1 MLRGKDVSQSL
12 AGGPFRN
19 WTMPIRSFG
28 IILLIL
34 GCAVLGTETGL
45 RRADLIYLPLG
56 IALGAIL
63 YSAVDRILGRLHRS
77 TNEEGEAGNS
87 TDAIG
92 IEFRP
97 GTTSGIGTG
106 VIHLF
111 QLIKDN
117 IGEDKTFV
125 AGYCHLLGLA
135 CEHLGFDA
143 AAAFVLDQNGKL
155 SLKGFNNL
163 AYEPSDRLTID
174 PEGLMKEISRYE
186 VPRYYDDPRQ
196 LPSPVAAM
204 FKEYSAAWL
213 VPLMPNRQFAGILI
227 FAHKR
232 IPTNREAFFPK
243 LDFIGIAAGWFYENH
258 HKERLIEKENKKNA
272 MLVNTS
278 LAISSSLELDEV
290 CRVLV
295 TYLGQAFGC
304 SFSYVMLNSDS
315 GKEMYV
321 QTYYSERGGEIFAPE
336 ERKLNVDD
344 MAWLQEVVML
354 GSPILLEAEEIAK
367 IPDSHAAVLK
377 IKGSAKTLIAPLKH
391 AGKLTGILIMVEQRT
406 AERAR
411 LDNEVV
417 DLSAALV
424 AQAAAA
430 IANARLYL
438 MVTDK
443 VAQIKTMF
451 DVGQALNSD
460 LDLIPFFEKVL
471 KAISENF
478 NFSTCSFFTRD
489 FATDELC
496 LTSMTGDCPKIEFGK
511 RLAIGKEGITGFAAA
526 TGKIINVGDVSK
538 DDRFV
543 VSTGNTASEL
553 AVPVILNGIVVGVLD
568 VESRQ
573 KYAFGKRE
581 EDLLASIADQ
591 VAAAYEKIKL
601 KQLEKERMQKLALI
615 NGLVKRL
622 SGVLDEGQLLEEAVK
637 GLTEG
642 FGFDHAAV
650 FMPTENGALS
660 LVKQSCRY
668 GDGYEPGTSFQ
679 MGEGLVGKAALQM
692 SNILADEKR
701 AAQETD
707 SIEGIKSRFCLPLIA
722 GYDFFGVLDLNDRR
736 LSSFSAIDVSTIQTF
751 AEFLAVAISNIKL
764 YRGILEKANRLA
776 LVDRIYQAISATLEI
791 DELFHRI
798 AKTMSELTD
807 FNMSVL
813 VIRSETGYAVH
824 SEYMVKSG
832 DSHGAGGVIDAE
844 SLKAEF
850 EKVLASGESLFVPAG
865 GLETAVRARDGF
877 LSRGINHLAI
887 CPIRQ
892 RGAIKGFLIVGNTR
906 AEGFSKQDKDLLRD
920 VSAHLEIAL
929 NNAQLYGE
937 VKDAYIRLNETQE
950 KLIQAEKLK
959 ALGEVAAGI
968 AHDFKNILAAVV
980 GRAQLLRHG
989 LAEKGTLP
997 EETIIK
1003 GLNVIEKSATDGVN
1017 ILSRI
1022 NEFAKNKSEAIFTQL
1037 NLKEIINDS
1046 IEMAR
1051 SRWEDPGCRKSI
1063 EISTKFGG
1071 DLRAKGDRTQMI
1083 EVFNN
1088 LILNAADAIEK
1099 AGKIEVAAEAGDHEI
1114 RISVSDNGSGM
1125 EPQVVKR
1132 IFDPFFTTKGRSGT
1146 GLGLTMVDAII
1157 KGHGGEITVESDPG
1171 KGTTFNIVLP
1181 KFTESRIMGGGLVFA
1196 ILSGSESFCENISR
1210 LILQSGNRGEKAAD
1224 IKSLGRLLKTK
1235 SIRAVLVDIDSFG
1248 GEASNLIKQLKVEY
1262 WNLPIISVISDKS
1275 RTSGFGAD
1283 WKETFYL
1290 KGMPSDQDRFNTLVG
1305 RLSIYGVEYSHAG

>member
-1 MLRGKDVSQSL
+1 MLNGGDVSIGRVVRFSKKTIPICAFGFVCIISYGVDFPSSAGLRQADLTYLSL
-12 AGGPFRN
+12 
-19 WTMPIRSFG
+19 G
-28 IILLIL
+28 IILGAFLYF
-34 GCAVLGTETGL
+34 AA
-45 RRADLIYLPLG
+45 RRIFERRKSP
-56 IALGAIL
+56 
-63 YSAVDRILGRLHRS
+63 
-77 TNEEGEAGNS
+77 EKEGESGNS

-143 AAAFVLDQNGKL
+143 AAAFVMDQHGKL
-155 SLKGFNNL
+155 ALKGFHNL
-163 AYEPSDRLTID
+163 QYEPSDRLSIEPD
-174 PEGLMKEISRYE
+174 NLIREMSRYE
-186 VPRYYDDPRQ
+186 VPRFYDDPAQ
-196 LPSPVAAM
+196 LPPPVAAM

-213 VPLMPNRQFAGILI
+213 VPLIPNRQFAGILI

-232 IPTNREAFFPK
+232 VPSQREIYFPK

-258 HKERLIEKENKKNA
+258 NKERLIEKENKKNA

-295 TYLGQAFGC
+295 THLGGAFGC

-315 GKEMYV
+315 TSDMYV
-321 QTYYSERGGEIFAPE
+321 QAYYSERGGEIFTAE
-336 ERKLNVDD
+336 ERMLSVDG
-344 MAWLQEVVML
+344 MSWLQEIVMM
-354 GSPILLEAEEIAK
+354 GTPTLLEADDIAK
-367 IPDSHAAVLK
+367 LPDKDASLLK

-391 AGKLTGILIMVEQRT
+391 AGKLTGILIMVEQRS
-406 AERAR
+406 AERTR

-417 DLSAALV
+417 DLCAALV

-438 MVTDK
+438 MVSDR

-451 DVGQALNSD
+451 DVGLALNSD

-471 KAISENF
+471 NAISENF
-478 NFSTCSFFTRD
+478 KFSTCSFFTRD
-489 FATDELC
+489 FDTDELC
-496 LTSMTGDCPKIEFGK
+496 LTSITGGYPENVFGK

-538 DDRFV
+538 DERFV

-553 AVPVILNGIVVGVLD
+553 AVPVILNGVVVGVLD
-568 VESRQ
+568 VESDR

-601 KQLEKERMQKLALI
+601 KQLEKERAQKLALI

-622 SGVLDEGQLLEEAVK
+622 SGMLDESQLLDEAVK

-650 FMPTENGALS
+650 FVPTESGALS
-660 LVKQSCRY
+660 LARQSCRY
-668 GDGYEPGTSFQ
+668 GDGYEPGTCFE
-679 MGEGLVGKAALQM
+679 MGEGLIGKAALQM
-692 SNILADEKR
+692 TSMLADDMKV
-701 AAQETD
+701 AQEED
-707 SIEGIKSRFCLPLIA
+707 SIGGIRSRFCLPLIA

-736 LSSFSAIDVSTIQTF
+736 LNSFSSIDVSTIQTF

-807 FNMSVL
+807 FHMSAL
-813 VIRSETGYAVH
+813 VIKNDAGYSVH
-824 SEYMVKSG
+824 SEYMKE
-832 DSHGAGGVIDAE
+832 GGGPNRNGGGLDFG
-844 SLKAEF
+844 SLKIEF
-850 EKVLASGESLFVPAG
+850 EKVLSSGESLFVPAG
-865 GLETAVRARDGF
+865 SLEAAVETRDYF
-877 LSRGINHLAI
+877 LSRGINYLAI

-892 RGAIKGFLIVGNTR
+892 RNAIKGFLVVGNTK
-906 AEGFSKQDKDLLRD
+906 AEGFSGQDKDLLRD

-929 NNAQLYGE
+929 NNAQLYSE
-937 VKDAYIRLNETQE
+937 IKDAYVRLNDAQE
-950 KLIQAEKLK
+950 KLIQAERLK

-980 GRAQLLRHG
+980 GRAQLLRHS
-989 LAEKGTLP
+989 LAEKGTIP
-997 EETIIK
+997 EETLVK
-1003 GLNVIEKSATDGVN
+1003 GLKVIEKSATDGVN

-1022 NEFAKNKSEAIFTQL
+1022 NEFTKNKSEAIHTAI
-1037 NLKEIINDS
+1037 NLGEIINDS

-1051 SRWEDPGCRKSI
+1051 ARWEGPGCQKSI

-1071 DLRAKGDRTQMI
+1071 DLQVQGDRAQMI

-1088 LILNAADAIEK
+1088 LILNAVDAIGKE
-1099 AGKIEVAAEAGDHEI
+1099 GKIGVTAETIGDEI
-1114 RISVSDNGSGM
+1114 KISVSDDGSGM

-1132 IFDPFFTTKGRSGT
+1132 IFDPFFTTKGRNGT
-1146 GLGLTMVDAII
+1146 GLGLTMAYAII
-1157 KGHGGEITVESDPG
+1157 KGHNGEITVESSPG
-1171 KGTTFNIVLP
+1171 RGTTFHITLP
-1181 KFTESRIMGGGLVFA
+1181 RIPERRYAGGGLDFA
-1196 ILSGSESFCENISR
+1196 VLSGSGPFVEKILNLIAES
-1210 LILQSGNRGEKAAD
+1210 GHRGEITPD
-1224 IKSLGRLLKTK
+1224 IKSLKRLIGAG
-1235 SIRAVLVDIDSFG
+1235 SIRAVIVDIDSPG
-1248 GEASNLIKQLKVEY
+1248 GEASGLVERLRTEFR
-1262 WNLPIISVISDKS
+1262 NLPIIPVTSDSS
-1275 RTSGFGAD
+1275 RARAYEAVWD
-1283 WKETFYL
+1283 ETFCL
-1290 KGMPSDQDRFNTLVG
+1290 KNEPSDLERFNALVG
-1305 RLSIYGVEYSHAG
+1305 KIGSYGMEHSHVK